1 MMCKSTYLILT
12 ALLLGKLSLALNPS
26 KEYKSTPKDFD
37 MNYQEI
43 TIPTEDNLN
52 LFGWYFK
59 PMEEGSKKFI
69 IVVDDGNG
77 NMADNIEI
85 ISNLLT
91 LDYHVVSFDFRGYGK
106 SDNFDIEKDFFIYSQ
121 FIKDV
126 DAVIKYMRKYHTV
139 TFDAYGIGMGAGLV
153 LSMAA
158 NKTEI
163 RKVIA
168 DAPYISFDHI
178 KNREREKKN
187 VTLKIPEVYNKY
199 YMEPIYALETKGN
212 HLTGILYIAGENDVI
227 VAPDDLKKNLIKLKS
242 KVSKLY
248 VVKGATN
255 AENFTS
261 NKDAYFTQ
269 VKNFLIN

>member
-1 MMCKSTYLILT
+1 MKNIILFFIV
-12 ALLLGKLSLALNPS
+12 LLAGNLAMALNPS
-26 KEYKSTPKDFD
+26 REYKQTPKDFD
-37 MNYQEI
+37 MNFQEI
-43 TIPTEDNLN
+43 KIPTDDNLN

-59 PMEEGSKKFI
+59 PMEETSKKFI

-77 NMADNIEI
+77 NMADNIEL

-106 SDNFDIEKDFFIYSQ
+106 SDDFTIEKDFFIYSQ

-126 DAVIKYMRKYHTV
+126 DAVVKYMRKYHTV
-139 TFDAYGIGMGAGLV
+139 TFDGYGIGMGAGL
-153 LSMAA
+153 LLAMAA

-187 VTLKIPEVYNKY
+187 LIIKIPEVYNKY

-212 HLTGILYIAGENDVI
+212 HLTGILFIAGQNDVI
-227 VAPDDLKKNLIKLKS
+227 VSPDDIKKDLFKLKKNIS
-242 KVSKLY
+242 KIY
-248 VVKGATN
+248 VVKGSTN

-261 NKDAYFTQ
+261 NKDEYFLQ
-269 VKNFLIN
+269 IKKFLIG